1 MHILAV
7 ALRRIVHA
15 NEVSGLR
22 RLSMMNASSNE
33 LEVTAISL
41 VEICDRT
48 WGPIDDDEE
57 ESRDVRIVTD

>member
-1 MHILAV
+1 
-7 ALRRIVHA
+7 
-15 NEVSGLR
+15 VSGLR
-22 RLSMMNASSNE
+22 RLTMMNASSNE

-57 ESRDVRIVTD
+57 ESRDVRIVTDQTRRV